1 MRKTLIAAAV
11 LSLLAAGQASA
22 HARLLKSNPMKG
34 ATVAAPKALVLSFS
48 EDIVADKSSVKLSG
62 LDGKAAAVG
71 PIALD
76 AKTRHVVTVPVTGKL
91 APGAY
96 KVDWSMTSAD
106 SHTMTGSFP
115 FKVK

>member
-11 LSLLAAGQASA
+11 LSLLAAGEASA

-34 ATVAAPKALVLSFS
+34 ATVAAPKALTLSFS
-48 EDIVADKSSVKLSG
+48 EGIVADKSSVAVAG
-62 LDGKAAAVG
+62 PDGKPAAAG

-76 AKTRHVVTVPVTGKL
+76 ATKKIVTVPVTGKL
-91 APGAY
+91 AAGAY
-96 KVDWSMTSAD
+96 KVDWKMTSED
-106 SHTMTGSFP
+106 GHTMTGTYG